1 MRGITMDSTITLRGI
16 VKSRKTIEV
25 QDGRLN
31 DWLNQEVTLTI
42 KKSKHLKAVTEMLD
56 EMREGQNIGYK
67 RIERTQLYRV

>member
-1 MRGITMDSTITLRGI
+1 MDSTITLRGI
-16 VKSRKTIEV
+16 VKSRKMIEV

-42 KKSKHLKAVTEMLD
+42 KKSKHLKTVTEMLD